1 MKFITSVF
9 QRFRLVFRD
18 TFEWLLPE
26 ILTKVKLKNVMNHIP
41 KFAFCISIQFQRK
54 QKCKLQILLCYNTCH
69 NTWHVIFYN
78 TCHLKKGKEKNWE
91 KLEKVLG
98 KGNYLSQSYHGE
110 YVIIKLL
117 LILILFFI
125 KQTVYIAYQY
135 KILCKVLPIP
145 AISTESGKFANS

>member
-69 NTWHVIFYN
+69 NTWHAIFYN

-91 KLEKVLG
+91 KIGESTGQG
-98 KGNYLSQSYHGE
+98 KLSFAKLPRWVCNYKT
-110 YVIIKLL
+110 IINIDS
-117 LILILFFI
+117 IL
-125 KQTVYIAYQY
+125 Y
-135 KILCKVLPIP
+135 KTNSIYSIP
-145 AISTESGKFANS
+145 V

>member
-9 QRFRLVFRD
+9 QRFRVVFRD

-41 KFAFCISIQFQRK
+41 KFAFCTSIQFQRK

-69 NTWHVIFYN
+69 NTWHAIFYH

-91 KLEKVLG
+91 KFEKVPG
-98 KGNYLSQSYHGE
+98 KGNYLSQSYHSE

-117 LILILFFI
+117 LILILLFI
-125 KQTVYIAYQY
+125 KQTVYS
-135 KILCKVLPIP
+135 IP
-145 AISTESGKFANS
+145 V